1 MMDAIQ
7 FSKKMAFF
15 VLSQFIEDS
24 FICRKLKESP
34 NKVTAWSKFV
44 ASVRARL
51 TVAQVVEQVRA
62 NAELTF
68 DFCMLLIVAG

>member
-1 MMDAIQ
+1 M
-7 FSKKMAFF
+7 
-15 VLSQFIEDS
+15 
-24 FICRKLKESP
+24 
-34 NKVTAWSKFV
+34 WSKFV

-68 DFCMLLIVAG
+68 DFCMLLLVAG